1 MNDLQVSLSKGRF
14 LKSNA
19 FVLDGALFDIGTK
32 VIKWDDP
39 GGFDGYTTKRVV
51 VKREDRRTGK
61 TKTRVIQGKRY
72 SDRPRG
78 VGAVRQFFVHHSGG
92 DGRDPTN
99 MYNTLYMDRK
109 LSVQFA
115 IEDDGRIYQYNDAVD
130 SCWHGGKHNPISIGV
145 ECCLFPLVD
154 AKPNYYSAA
163 RRKRLGNLP
172 HTQMVDVIHGQKI
185 KVFCFTDPQVEALAR
200 LAAGCWIACG
210 LLRNGKNGA
219 WINDVDADGLYVGDY
234 FTVPPRFPRN
244 RAEKIPRTVVADA
257 LKHIGLIG
265 HLQASRRK
273 IDPAGFPWELFEDLT
288 ADYFFDFESKLRKLR

>member
-1 MNDLQVSLSKGRF
+1 MNDLQVSLTKGRF
-14 LKSNA
+14 SRPNA
-19 FVLDGALFDIGTK
+19 FVLDGALFDIGTP

-51 VKREDRRTGK
+51 HVTEDRDTGK
-61 TKTRVIQGKRY
+61 TKRRVVQGKRY
-72 SDRPRG
+72 KVRKKG
-78 VGAVRQFFVHHSGG
+78 VGGVRQFFVHHSGG

-99 MYNTLYMDRK
+99 MYNTLYMDRG

-130 SCWHGGKHNPISIGV
+130 ACKHGGKHNQISIGV

-163 RRKRLGNLP
+163 RRKKLGNLP
-172 HTQMVDVIHGQKI
+172 HRQMVDTIHGQKI

-200 LAAGCWIACG
+200 LAAGCWLACSV
-210 LLRNGKNGA
+210 LGA
-219 WINDVDADGLYVGDY
+219 GRTAKDADGLFVDDY
-234 FTVPPRFPRN
+234 FEVPPNFPRN
-244 RAEKIPRTVVADA
+244 RRGEIPRTVVKNARE
-257 LKHIGLIG
+257 HIGLIG

-273 IDPAGFPWELFEDLT
+273 IDPAGFPWE
-288 ADYFFDFESKLRKLR
+288 DFEYRVADLFFEFYEKIKKGR